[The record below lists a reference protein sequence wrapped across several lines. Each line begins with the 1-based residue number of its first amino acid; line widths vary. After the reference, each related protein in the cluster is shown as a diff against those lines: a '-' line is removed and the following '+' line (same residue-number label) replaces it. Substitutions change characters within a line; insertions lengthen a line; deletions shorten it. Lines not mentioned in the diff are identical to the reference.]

1 MKVILFGATGGTGG
15 QVIQQACEAG
25 HEVTALVRDAS
36 RLTRSH
42 PRLTVLQAD
51 VMDLTAIV
59 PAIAGSDA
67 VVSVLGPRG
76 VRVPTTVRS
85 DAVTSMVTA
94 MQAEG
99 VRRLIVVTAGG
110 IVTEGDGP
118 LTRLVLKPVVGT
130 ILRHSFADMRRT
142 EDIVR
147 ASGLEWTI
155 VRPPRLTDGPRT
167 ASYRSATNRNVRGGM
182 HISRA
187 DLADCILQCLAQQ
200 GPLHTA
206 VSVAD

>member
-1 MKVILFGATGGTGG
+1 MKITLFGATGGTGG
-15 QVIQQACEAG
+15 QMIQQACEAG
-25 HEVTALVRDAS
+25 HEVTAVVRDAA

-42 PRLTVLQAD
+42 PRLTVVQAD
-51 VMDLTAIV
+51 VIDPTAIA

-67 VVSVLGPRG
+67 VVSVLGPRE

-94 MQAEG
+94 MHAEG

-118 LTRLVLKPVVGT
+118 LMRLVLKPVLGT
-130 ILRHSFADMRRT
+130 ILKHSFADMRRT
-142 EDIVR
+142 EDVVH

-155 VRPPRLTDGPRT
+155 LRPPRLTDGPRT
-167 ASYRSATNRNVRGGM
+167 ASYRSATDRNVRGGIR
-182 HISRA
+182 ISRA
-187 DLADCILQCLAQQ
+187 DLADCILQCLVQQ
-200 GPLHTA
+200 GPLHAA
-206 VSVAD
+206 VSVAN